1 MNASAVVRSSGG
13 FASYA
18 RQEFD
23 MSGLDFND
31 SFNSSL
37 RSSALAI
44 LSLID
49 SFRESHSDIDILLD
63 YVSRARSYRPFSP
76 LTFEDSMWV
85 EYGPGVF
92 RHLRY
97 GSCFRDRSFY
107 SFRPYVTDAFT
118 CRFTLIRHL
127 DSLSLELHPVKS
139 SGWHVGSVWVSEN
152 GVLTG
157 RGFSGRRCLLKESS
171 VLDGW
176 VVPERP
182 LSLDVTEVCITLDS
196 SVLVVD
202 SASPGFL
209 SLSSSYDLCWYY
221 DERLMGVPVASL
233 SVEPSCLPLDE

>member
-1 MNASAVVRSSGG
+1 MDNDVLVRSTVG

-18 RQEFD
+18 RQEFAL
-23 MSGLDFND
+23 SGLDFND
-31 SFNSSL
+31 SFNAAL

-44 LSLID
+44 LSLVD
-49 SFRESHSDIDILLD
+49 SFRESHSDVGILLD

-76 LTFEDSMWV
+76 LTFEDSMWD
-85 EYGPGVF
+85 ECGSGVF
-92 RHLRY
+92 QHIRY
-97 GSCFRDRSFY
+97 SSCFRDRSFY

-118 CRFTLIRHL
+118 CRFTLIRRP
-127 DSLSLELHPVKS
+127 DALSLELHPVKS

-176 VVPERP
+176 VVPDRP

-209 SLSSSYDLCWYY
+209 CLSSSYDLCWYY

-233 SVEPSCLPLDE
+233 SIEPSCLPLDD